1 MQCIATPVQGA
12 HGDISL
18 IDVNLPCD
26 VLHPNPSPGYADLAG
41 RGRIRP
47 TAQGRKLQVRT
58 LSPMDGTACHAACR
72 GPVPPMSV
80 REAPPRAAP
89 TAPTTP
95 TNQRLAPLLFVGLM
109 LGLLLAELDQTM
121 FSTALP
127 TIAGELGGVDRMLWV
142 TTAYVLT
149 GTVVMPV
156 YGKLGDLLGR
166 KPLFITALS
175 VFVAGCVLGGLAPD
189 MTWLIVARAVQGLG
203 GGGLLILVQAI
214 IADVIPARERAA
226 AMSVVGA
233 VFALSAMLG
242 PVLGGWLTDGL
253 GWRWAFWINLPLG
266 AAAIAT
272 GAAYLPSAGGRVRP
286 VRIDVAGIVAM
297 AVAVTAI
304 VLVASWGG
312 VAYRWG
318 SPVIVS
324 ISVIAV
330 LASAAFIAAERQA
343 ADPIIPLALFRNRTF
358 TAATIAGLVMAVGMF
373 GAIAYFPTYLQM
385 VNGLGAT
392 GAGLVMLTLIAGLAV
407 TSAGSAQIVRRTGQ
421 YVWLPV
427 LGCALVAVALALLS
441 TLTVETELWVIGSY
455 LFLLG
460 AGIGCALEILV
471 LIVQNACPASQM
483 GTATAAYS
491 FFREIGVALGS
502 AMVGTI
508 FTSRLLT
515 FLADRVPRGAAAQLD
530 PYALTPAQV
539 VQYPDALKVPIVSSY
554 NDALTP
560 VFWCLMPLVL
570 VSMAGLWLIKSVPLA
585 ATELGSP

>member
-1 MQCIATPVQGA
+1 M
-12 HGDISL
+12 
-18 IDVNLPCD
+18 
-26 VLHPNPSPGYADLAG
+26 
-41 RGRIRP
+41 
-47 TAQGRKLQVRT
+47 
-58 LSPMDGTACHAACR
+58 
-72 GPVPPMSV
+72 PPMSV
-80 REAPPRAAP
+80 REAPLRA
-89 TAPTTP
+89 APTTP
-95 TNQRLAPLLFVGLM
+95 TNQRLTPLLFVGLM

-127 TIAGELGGVDRMLWV
+127 TIVGELGGVDRMLWV
-142 TTAYVLT
+142 TTAYVLA

-166 KPLFITALS
+166 KPLFIAALS
-175 VFVAGCVLGGLAPD
+175 VFVAGSVLGGLAPD

-203 GGGLLILVQAI
+203 GGGLLILIQAI
-214 IADVIPARERAA
+214 IADIVPARERAA
-226 AMSVVGA
+226 SMSVVGA

-242 PVLGGWLTDGL
+242 PILGGWLTDGL

-266 AAAIAT
+266 AAAIAS
-272 GAAYLPSAGGRVRP
+272 GAAFLPSARGRVRP

-297 AVAVTAI
+297 TVAVTAI

-324 ISVIAV
+324 ISAIAV

-358 TAATIAGLVMAVGMF
+358 TAATIAGLVMAVAMF
-373 GAIAYFPTYLQM
+373 GAIGYLPTYLQM

-392 GAGLVMLTLIAGLAV
+392 GAGLMMLTLVAGLAV
-407 TSAGSAQIVRRTGQ
+407 TSAGSAQIVRRTGH

-427 LGCALVAVALALLS
+427 VGCALVAVALALLS
-441 TLTVETELWVIGSY
+441 TLTVGTELRVIGSY

-471 LIVQNACPASQM
+471 LVVQNASPASQV

-502 AMVGTI
+502 AVVGTI

-515 FLADRVPRGAAAQLD
+515 LLADRVPRGTAAQLD

-539 VQYPDALKVPIVSSY
+539 VQYPDALKVPIMSSY

-560 VFWCLMPLVL
+560 IFWCLMPLVL
-570 VSMAGLWLIKSVPLA
+570 VSMAGLWLIRSVPLA
-585 ATELGSP
+585 TTEPGNP

>member
-1 MQCIATPVQGA
+1 M
-12 HGDISL
+12 H
-18 IDVNLPCD
+18 
-26 VLHPNPSPGYADLAG
+26 
-41 RGRIRP
+41 
-47 TAQGRKLQVRT
+47 VRT
-58 LSPMDGTACHAACR
+58 LSQRTEPTLVQHVAA
-72 GPVPPMSV
+72 PVPPMSV
-80 REAPPRAAP
+80 CEAPLRAAP
-89 TAPTTP
+89 TTP
-95 TNQRLAPLLFVGLM
+95 RALTKQRITPLLFVGLM

-127 TIAGELGGVDRMLWV
+127 TIVGELGGVDLMLWV
-142 TTAYVLT
+142 TTAYVLA

-166 KPLFITALS
+166 KPLFIAAMS
-175 VFVAGCVLGGLAPD
+175 VFVAGCLLGGLAPD

-203 GGGLLILVQAI
+203 GGGLLILIQAI
-214 IADVIPARERAA
+214 IADVVPARERAA
-226 AMSVVGA
+226 SMTVVGA

-242 PVLGGWLTDGL
+242 PVLGGWLTEGL

-266 AAAIAT
+266 VAAIVA
-272 GAAYLPSAGGRVRP
+272 GAAFLPSARERVRP

-297 AVAVTAI
+297 TVAVTAI

-324 ISVIAV
+324 ISAIAV
-330 LASAAFIAAERQA
+330 LACAVFIAAERQA

-358 TAATIAGLVMAVGMF
+358 TAATIAGLVMAVAMF
-373 GAIAYFPTYLQM
+373 GAIGYLPTYLQM
-385 VNGLGAT
+385 VSGLGAT
-392 GAGLVMLTLIAGLAV
+392 GAGLLMLTLIAGLAV

-427 LGCALVAVALALLS
+427 VGCALVAVALALLS
-441 TLTVETELWVIGSY
+441 TLTVGSELRVIGSY

-471 LIVQNACPASQM
+471 LVVQNACPASQV
-483 GTATAAYS
+483 GTATAAFS
-491 FFREIGVALGS
+491 FFREIGVVLGS
-502 AMVGTI
+502 AVVGAM

-515 FLADRVPRGAAAQLD
+515 FLADRVPRGTAAQLD

-560 VFWCLMPLVL
+560 VFWFLMPLVL
-570 VSMAGLWLIKSVPLA
+570 VSMAGLWLIRSVPLA
-585 ATELGSP
+585 TTEPGIA

>member
-1 MQCIATPVQGA
+1 
-12 HGDISL
+12 
-18 IDVNLPCD
+18 
-26 VLHPNPSPGYADLAG
+26 
-41 RGRIRP
+41 
-47 TAQGRKLQVRT
+47 
-58 LSPMDGTACHAACR
+58 
-72 GPVPPMSV
+72 MSV
-80 REAPPRAAP
+80 REAPLRS
-89 TAPTTP
+89 APTTP
-95 TNQRLAPLLFVGLM
+95 TTPTNRRLTPLLFVGLM

-166 KPLFITALS
+166 KPLFVAALS

-203 GGGLLILVQAI
+203 GGGLLILIQAI
-214 IADVIPARERAA
+214 IADVVPARERAA
-226 AMSVVGA
+226 AMVVVGA

-266 AAAIAT
+266 AAAIAS
-272 GAAYLPSAGGRVRP
+272 GAAFLPSAPRRVRP
-286 VRIDVAGIVAM
+286 VSIDVAGIVAM
-297 AVAVTAI
+297 TVAVTAI

-312 VAYRWG
+312 VTYRWG

-330 LASAAFIAAERQA
+330 LASAVFIAAERQA
-343 ADPIIPLALFRNRTF
+343 AEPIIPLALFRNRTF
-358 TAATIAGLVMAVGMF
+358 TAATVAGLVMAVAMF
-373 GAIAYFPTYLQM
+373 GAIAYLPTYLQM

-392 GAGLVMLTLIAGLAV
+392 GAGLVMLTLVAGLAV
-407 TSAGSAQIVRRTGQ
+407 TSVGSAQIVRRTGQ

-427 LGCALVAVALALLS
+427 VGCALVAVALALLS
-441 TLTVETELWVIGSY
+441 TLTVGTELRVIGSY

-471 LIVQNACPASQM
+471 LVVQNACPASQV
-483 GTATAAYS
+483 GTATAAFS

-502 AMVGTI
+502 AVVGTM
-508 FTSRLLT
+508 FTSRLFT
-515 FLADRVPRGAAAQLD
+515 FLADRVPGRTAAQLD

-570 VSMAGLWLIKSVPLA
+570 VSMAGLWLIRSVPLTT
-585 ATELGSP
+585 TEPGSP

>member
-1 MQCIATPVQGA
+1 
-12 HGDISL
+12 
-18 IDVNLPCD
+18 
-26 VLHPNPSPGYADLAG
+26 
-41 RGRIRP
+41 
-47 TAQGRKLQVRT
+47 
-58 LSPMDGTACHAACR
+58 
-72 GPVPPMSV
+72 
-80 REAPPRAAP
+80 
-89 TAPTTP
+89 
-95 TNQRLAPLLFVGLM
+95 
-109 LGLLLAELDQTM
+109 
-121 FSTALP
+121 
-127 TIAGELGGVDRMLWV
+127 
-142 TTAYVLT
+142 
-149 GTVVMPV
+149 
-156 YGKLGDLLGR
+156 
-166 KPLFITALS
+166 
-175 VFVAGCVLGGLAPD
+175 
-189 MTWLIVARAVQGLG
+189 
-203 GGGLLILVQAI
+203 LVQAI

-421 YVWLPV
+421 YVWITASSARSGSHLARPW
-427 LGCALVAVALALLS
+427 LGRSLRVACSPSWLTGCRAEPPRSS
-441 TLTVETELWVIGSY
+441 TLT
-455 LFLLG
+455 
-460 AGIGCALEILV
+460 
-471 LIVQNACPASQM
+471 
-483 GTATAAYS
+483 
-491 FFREIGVALGS
+491 R
-502 AMVGTI
+502 
-508 FTSRLLT
+508 
-515 FLADRVPRGAAAQLD
+515 
-530 PYALTPAQV
+530 
-539 VQYPDALKVPIVSSY
+539 
-554 NDALTP
+554 
-560 VFWCLMPLVL
+560 
-570 VSMAGLWLIKSVPLA
+570 
-585 ATELGSP
+585 